1 MTLKFKMYYCY
12 LLDTNTLSDF
22 IRHPTG
28 KIFSKIREVGEE
40 KICPSIIVAC
50 ELQFCA
56 EKKNSLRL
64 KERISLALDMIPIL
78 SLTSNVEY
86 HYAKIRTYLESQ
98 GTPISSNDLL
108 IAAHA
113 LNLNL
118 TVVTNNVREFSRV
131 PNLKVEN
138 WRSPKLN

>member
-1 MTLKFKMYYCY
+1 MYYSY

-28 KIFSKIREVGEE
+28 TIFSKIREVGED
-40 KICPSIIVAC
+40 KICTSIIVAC
-50 ELQFCA
+50 ELRFGA

-64 KERISLALDMIPIL
+64 KERVSLALDMIPVL
-78 SLTSNVEY
+78 PLTSNVENS
-86 HYAKIRTYLESQ
+86 YAKIRTYLESQ

-113 LNLNL
+113 LHLNL
-118 TVVTNNVREFSRV
+118 TVVTNNVREFVRV

-138 WRSPKLN
+138 WLNAN

>member
-1 MTLKFKMYYCY
+1 MTFKFKMYYCY

-40 KICPSIIVAC
+40 KICTSIIVAC
-50 ELQFCA
+50 ELQFGA
-56 EKKNSLRL
+56 EKKKSLTL

-86 HYAKIRTYLESQ
+86 YYAKIRTYLESQ

-138 WRSPKLN
+138 WLDPN